1 MDVPAEI
8 PAPPAF
14 PEEAQT
20 PGMGMTAAFVGLA
33 VVVAGVFGILL
44 LLPETSLLIQ
54 PTRLALDAEED
65 ASDLVKAGTTY
76 TGLGVDVCIVDS
88 GIDLQ
93 HRDMDHLNLAGWR
106 DLVDNGTTP
115 YDDHG
120 HGTSMA
126 GLLVA
131 DGGLTGLAQ
140 DVTLHVAKALSGSG
154 EGEDQDLSDAVDWC
168 IDQGAH
174 IISLSLGGAPGALSF
189 LPGGGRASEA
199 AVERALAQGIFVVA
213 AAGNDGG
220 SGDDGDVASP
230 GSIELAI
237 SVGGVDL
244 SGAHWSGSSVGDNNG
259 RLLPLPI
266 LLPRSDSDK
275 KPELM
280 APGSGIAV
288 VNAESNSWSLVN
300 GTSAS
305 TVFVTAAL
313 AHLLEAR
320 PDLRSGDVNNSA
332 EQTIEDVKTRLMETA
347 RPQPG
352 QDGHDDAYGY
362 GIVQIDRLIE
372 AYV

>member
-33 VVVAGVFGILL
+33 VVVAGVFGMLL

-65 ASDLVKAGTTY
+65 ASDLVKAGSTY

>member
-33 VVVAGVFGILL
+33 VVVAGVFGMLL

-65 ASDLVKAGTTY
+65 ASDLVKAGSTY

-244 SGAHWSGSSVGDNNG
+244 
-259 RLLPLPI
+259 
-266 LLPRSDSDK
+266 
-275 KPELM
+275 
-280 APGSGIAV
+280 
-288 VNAESNSWSLVN
+288 
-300 GTSAS
+300 
-305 TVFVTAAL
+305 
-313 AHLLEAR
+313 
-320 PDLRSGDVNNSA
+320 
-332 EQTIEDVKTRLMETA
+332 
-347 RPQPG
+347 
-352 QDGHDDAYGY
+352 
-362 GIVQIDRLIE
+362 
-372 AYV
+372 

>member
-8 PAPPAF
+8 PAPPAL
-14 PEEAQT
+14 PEDAQT

-140 DVTLHVAKALSGSG
+140 GVTLHVAKALSGSG